1 MPRRGFVPQRDVPPD
16 PVFRSTLV
24 QRLINKVMERG
35 KKTKAERIVY
45 GALQLVYERTQRN
58 PLEVLAEAIRNCIPL
73 VETRPRRVGGAT
85 YQVPIEVRPA
95 RRISLALRWIVKA
108 ARERNR
114 QEVANFFR
122 DHRAKTMAHQL
133 AVELMEASQG
143 RGGAVRMKEETH
155 RIAEAN
161 RAFAHYRW

>member
-1 MPRRGFVPQRDVPPD
+1 MPRRGYVPRREISPD
-16 PVFRSTLV
+16 PIFKSTLV
-24 QRLINKVMERG
+24 QRLINKVMRKG
-35 KKTKAERIVY
+35 KKTQAERIVY
-45 GALQLVYERTQRN
+45 GALQLVHERTQKN
-58 PLEVLAEAIRNCIPL
+58 PLEVLAEAIKNCIPL

-95 RRISLALRWIVKA
+95 RRISLALRWLVQA
-108 ARERNR
+108 AKQRNR
-114 QEVANFFR
+114 REVASFFR

-133 AVELMEASQG
+133 AVELIEASQG
-143 RGGAVRMKEETH
+143 RGGAVRIKEEVH

>member
-1 MPRRGFVPQRDVPPD
+1 MPRRGFVPRREVAPD
-16 PVFRSTLV
+16 PIYRSTLL

-35 KKTKAERIVY
+35 KKSKAEKIVY
-45 GALQLVYERTQRN
+45 GALQIIHERTKRN

-95 RRISLALRWIVKA
+95 RRISLALRWIVNA
-108 ARERNR
+108 ARER
-114 QEVANFFR
+114 QE
-122 DHRAKTMAHQL
+122 KTMAHRL
-133 AVELMEASQG
+133 ASELIEASQG

>member
-1 MPRRGFVPQRDVPPD
+1 MPRRGFVPRREVAPD
-16 PVFRSTLV
+16 PIYRSTLL

-35 KKTKAERIVY
+35 KKSKAEKIVY
-45 GALQLVYERTQRN
+45 GALQIIHERTKRN

-95 RRISLALRWIVKA
+95 RRISLALRWIVQA
-108 ARERNR
+108 ARER
-114 QEVANFFR
+114 EE
-122 DHRAKTMAHQL
+122 KTMAHRL
-133 AVELMEASQG
+133 ASELIEASQG
-143 RGGAVRMKEETH
+143 RGGAVRMKEEMH

>member
-1 MPRRGFVPQRDVPPD
+1 MPRRGFVPRREVNPD
-16 PVFRSTLV
+16 PIYRSTLL

-35 KKTKAERIVY
+35 KKSKAEKIVY
-45 GALQLVYERTQRN
+45 GALQLIYDRTKRN
-58 PLEVLAEAIRNCIPL
+58 PLEVLAEAIKNCIPL

-95 RRISLALRWIVKA
+95 RRISLALRWIVQA
-108 ARERNR
+108 ARER
-114 QEVANFFR
+114 E
-122 DHRAKTMAHQL
+122 DKTMAHRL
-133 AVELMEASQG
+133 ASELLEASQG
-143 RGGAVRMKEETH
+143 RGGAVRMKEEMH

>member
-95 RRISLALRWIVKA
+95 RRISLALPLMTSRFRSGMTSITVKP
-108 ARERNR
+108 RT
-114 QEVANFFR
+114 VTVSFP
-122 DHRAKTMAHQL
+122 
-133 AVELMEASQG
+133 
-143 RGGAVRMKEETH
+143 
-155 RIAEAN
+155 
-161 RAFAHYRW
+161 

>member
-1 MPRRGFVPQRDVPPD
+1 
-16 PVFRSTLV
+16 
-24 QRLINKVMERG
+24 
-35 KKTKAERIVY
+35 
-45 GALQLVYERTQRN
+45 
-58 PLEVLAEAIRNCIPL
+58 L

-95 RRISLALRWIVKA
+95 RRISLALRWIVNA
-108 ARERNR
+108 ARERDR
-114 QEVANFFR
+114 REVANFFR

-133 AVELMEASQG
+133 ALELIEAAQG
-143 RGGAVRMKEETH
+143 RGGAVRMKEEMH

>member
-1 MPRRGFVPQRDVPPD
+1 MPRRGFVLRREISPD
-16 PVFRSTLV
+16 PIFNSSLV
-24 QRLINKVMERG
+24 HRLINKVMEQG
-35 KKTKAERIVY
+35 KKSKAEHIVY
-45 GALQLVYERTQRN
+45 GALQLIYEATKRN
-58 PLEVLAEAIRNCIPL
+58 PLEVLAEAIKNCIPL

-85 YQVPIEVRPA
+85 YQVPIEVRPG
-95 RRISLALRWIVKA
+95 RRISLALRWIVNA
-108 ARERNR
+108 ARDRDR
-114 QEVANFFR
+114 REVANFFR

-133 AVELMEASQG
+133 ALELIEASQG